1 MVQAAYDQDQMDP
14 EEEAYMMQQQMAMQQ
29 QQEMYQD
36 EYGQEMMHQM
46 QQPYGE
52 QSDATNALVSVPFKF
67 NFAQIGALS
76 ISHEIKSIEVRAEIW
91 SNLNRGALFCLKSNS
106 NLAINW

>member
-52 QSDATNALVSVPFKF
+52 
-67 NFAQIGALS
+67 
-76 ISHEIKSIEVRAEIW
+76 
-91 SNLNRGALFCLKSNS
+91 
-106 NLAINW
+106 

>member
-67 NFAQIGALS
+67 NFAQIGAHRRSSQL
-76 ISHEIKSIEVRAEIW
+76 KC
-91 SNLNRGALFCLKSNS
+91 ALRFGL
-106 NLAINW
+106 I